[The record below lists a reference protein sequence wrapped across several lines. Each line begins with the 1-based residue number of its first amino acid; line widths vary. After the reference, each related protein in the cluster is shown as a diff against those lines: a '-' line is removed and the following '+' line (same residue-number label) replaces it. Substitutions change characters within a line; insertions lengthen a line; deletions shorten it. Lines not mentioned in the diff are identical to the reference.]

1 MPKRAREEEEEISE
15 EPVKRQ
21 RLLPKR
27 KRSARKETP
36 LSRFRKQTILRKKAL
51 LKVIKESNSE
61 LRAIAR
67 DLGKLQ
73 KNKNGV

>member
-15 EPVKRQ
+15 PIVKRQKVSVKRQ
-21 RLLPKR
+21 RRP
-27 KRSARKETP
+27 RKESA
-36 LSRFRKQTILRKKAL
+36 LSRFRKQTILRRKAL

-73 KNKNGV
+73 RPKNG

>member
-1 MPKRAREEEEEISE
+1 MPKRRREEEGEEEEEPLKRRKISK
-15 EPVKRQ
+15 KRG
-21 RLLPKR
+21 P
-27 KRSARKETP
+27 RKETP

-51 LKVIKESNSE
+51 LKIIRESNSE

-73 KNKNGV
+73 RRKNA